1 MRIGAKKTGS
11 FLVKHFKTILM
22 VLFGL
27 GLLYWVIFVLT
38 PVITMPDKEKSKI
51 DSLNNMIKDIYKDQ
65 NKLDSS
71 IVNFNGQIS
80 SVDSHI
86 SEIKNQKTIIKEIY
100 HEQINRVDNY
110 TDYELDSF
118 FTVRYGHF
126 EKY

>member
-27 GLLYWVIFVLT
+27 VLLYWVIFVLT

-71 IVNFNGQIS
+71 IVNFNSQIS